1 MTRTQTFGRM
11 PTLGEMKEYYARDDV
26 LSFLYD
32 ECRMR
37 NVDIAFRRKRWP
49 ITPASKNHLQEI
61 IQEAIES
68 KVERAYKNSPGP
80 IDDVRLAKF
89 DYLSFHSRTSITSG
103 EKLIGFDMIF
113 EADMQGWRRSFEDLY
128 GVIQLL
134 DDFGVCYRMKYS
146 GVRSLHFM
154 IPFEAFPRQ
163 FNGEPVLRQR
173 SEIQDRVQ
181 KYFRRYCGME
191 RAHGG
196 SVMRLAYS
204 LNEDNGLVSLPI
216 SSHEL
221 SSFRPWKANIQSV
234 TIDKPWHGDVPS
246 DASRKMLRFLRE
258 IHKDDAKFTNI
269 TPGLEIA
276 PKESYSHA
284 AESDEGS
291 IERWAEQLRSGEE
304 AARVEAAWNLMSM
317 PEPTP
322 VSVLEQ
328 GLADES
334 PDVRWYMTESLQ
346 KRLDD
351 HTISLAGRMLL
362 DDDQFVR
369 ISAIDALALAN
380 EKALDTL
387 WSSVADSVSGSSGA
401 SFSDIIYAVGK
412 ICRDDKERVMKSL
425 VESGSRTIGNALEK
439 AIDNQQRFWLV
450 SSYLQQLRQLCRQYD
465 ISEGVL
471 VSEATRL
478 LVPKLLSDF
487 SRGTINYYHVS
498 TLQKLQKNEAVP
510 LTAIREIADSLEI
523 GKAEVPSSRMP
534 EEERDFLTSVVR
546 DALKDMSPEQKAR
559 ILAAFMLHGK
569 KRLLEPS
576 ARILL
581 KIGMWEAV
589 DAIAHVLAQRKVSA
603 DRVITIVDKLKQM
616 EPAIERALSEKVNEA
631 DGAWALIGKHAEI
644 FELMEAL
651 RDERQDVREWAIR
664 ALGRMGRSAREAV
677 PALVDILFRD
687 EISWTRRCVARALG
701 RIGGTGAISA
711 LIRAFTDQNRSVRKD
726 AMSSM
731 KRIGQPAV
739 PALVKALRD
748 NDALVR
754 YSAARL
760 LGRVREA
767 TALPALIEALQDK
780 NAPVRGVAARALG
793 SIGHPD
799 AIPVLIEAS
808 KDEKPTVRAASA
820 AALGMIRDP
829 AAVPALTEALK
840 REDGWVRHEFARA
853 LRNIETTEA
862 AKAVEKG

>member
-1 MTRTQTFGRM
+1 MTGTRTFGRM
-11 PTLGEMKEYYARDDV
+11 PMLGEMKEYYARDDV

-32 ECRMR
+32 ECRIR
-37 NVDIAFRRKRWP
+37 NVDIALRRKRWP
-49 ITPASKNHLQEI
+49 ITPASKDHLREI
-61 IQEAIES
+61 IQEAIET
-68 KVERAYKNSPGP
+68 KVERACKNPHGP
-80 IDDVRLAKF
+80 IDHVRLAKF
-89 DYLSFHSRTSITSG
+89 EYLSFHSRTSITSG
-103 EKLIGFDMIF
+103 EKLTGFDMIF

-154 IPFEAFPRQ
+154 IPFEAFPKQ
-163 FNGEPVLRQR
+163 FNGESVLSQR

-196 SVMRLAYS
+196 GVMRLAYS

-216 SSHEL
+216 SSHQL
-221 SSFRPWKANIQSV
+221 SSFRPWKANIHSV
-234 TIDKPWHGDVPS
+234 TVDKPWHGNVPA

-258 IHKDDAKFTNI
+258 VYKDDAKARKI

-276 PKESYSHA
+276 PKDFYRHA
-284 AESDEGS
+284 AGSDEGS
-291 IERWAEQLRSGEE
+291 IQKWVEQLRSGEE
-304 AARVEAAWNLMSM
+304 AARVEAAWNLMRM
-317 PEPTP
+317 PEPIP

-351 HTISLAGRMLL
+351 YNISLAGRMLL
-362 DDDQFVR
+362 DHDQFVR
-369 ISAIDALALAN
+369 ISAIDTLALAD
-380 EKALDTL
+380 EKALDAL
-387 WSSVADSVSGSSGA
+387 WSSVADSVNESSGA

-412 ICRDDKERVMKSL
+412 ICRDDKERVIKSL
-425 VESGSRTIGNALEK
+425 VESGSRTIGNALQK
-439 AIDNQQRFWLV
+439 ALDNQQRFWLV

-465 ISEGVL
+465 IAESVL

-487 SRGTINYYHVS
+487 SHGTINYYHVS

-510 LTAIREIADSLEI
+510 LTAIREIADSLQI
-523 GKAEVPSSRMP
+523 GKAEVPSNRMP
-534 EEERDFLTSVVR
+534 EAERDFLTSLVR
-546 DALKDMSPEQKAR
+546 DALKDMSPQQKAR

-569 KRLLEPS
+569 KRLLDPS
-576 ARILL
+576 ARVIL
-581 KIGMWEAV
+581 KIGTREAV

-603 DRVITIVDKLKQM
+603 DRVMTIVDKLKQM
-616 EPAIERALSEKVNEA
+616 EPAIEEALSEKVHEA
-631 DGAWALIGKHAEI
+631 DGTWVLVGKHAEI

-651 RDERQDVREWAIR
+651 RDEQQAVREWAIR
-664 ALGRMGRSAREAV
+664 ALGTMGKSAREAV
-677 PALVDILFRD
+677 PALVDILSGD
-687 EISWTRRCVARALG
+687 EISWTRRCVARSLG

-711 LIRAFTDQNRSVRKD
+711 LIRVFTDQDRSVRKD
-726 AMSSM
+726 AISAM
-731 KRIGQPAV
+731 KQIDQSAI

-754 YSAARL
+754 YSAARA
-760 LGRVREA
+760 LGRIGEA
-767 TALPALIEALQDK
+767 EALPALIETLQDK
-780 NAPVRGVAARALG
+780 NAPVRNVAARALG
-793 SIGHPD
+793 DIGHPD
-799 AIPVLIEAS
+799 AVPVLIEAL

-820 AALGMIRDP
+820 AALGAIGDP
-829 AAVPALTEALK
+829 AAVTALTEALK
-840 REDGWVRHEFARA
+840 REDGWVRREFTRA
-853 LRNIETTEA
+853 LRNIETA
-862 AKAVEKG
+862 GNG